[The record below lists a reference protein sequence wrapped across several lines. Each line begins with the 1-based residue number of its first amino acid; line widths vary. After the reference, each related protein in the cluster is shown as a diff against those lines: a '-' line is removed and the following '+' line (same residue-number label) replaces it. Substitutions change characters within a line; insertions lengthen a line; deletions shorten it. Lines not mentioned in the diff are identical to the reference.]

1 MVQAKFIEMS
11 DVNPLAYAV
20 AKSDKET
27 LRMVK
32 EAIHNKQVH
41 LAFQPVVQTK
51 RQTRVA
57 FYEALIRVE
66 DEMGRIISAADFLP
80 AIESHETG
88 RILDCLALE
97 NSLQILDENPGLR
110 LSVNMSARSIGYR
123 NWVHILDNSLRRN
136 PSLGARLILE
146 ITESSAMTVPEL
158 VVDFMREYQRRDV
171 AFALDDFGT
180 GYTSFR
186 YFRDFQ
192 FDVLKIDGE
201 FVNGIAKNSD
211 NEVLTRA
218 LHGIGEHFDMFT
230 VAEKVEK
237 AEDVKV
243 LEEIGI
249 DCLQGYYFGAA
260 TIQPPWMPEED
271 QQTA

>member
-1 MVQAKFIEMS
+1 MTE
-11 DVNPLAYAV
+11 VNPLAYAV
-20 AKSDKET
+20 AKRDSET
-27 LRMVK
+27 LTLVK
-32 EAIHNKQVH
+32 DAIKHRQVH

-66 DEMGRIISAADFLP
+66 DAMGRIIAAADFIP
-80 AIESHETG
+80 AIEAHETG

-97 NSLQILDENPGLR
+97 NALLILGENPGLR

-123 NWVHILDNSLRRN
+123 NWVNILDRALTRD

-158 VVDFMREYQRRDV
+158 VVEFMREFQGRDV
-171 AFALDDFGT
+171 AFALDDFGS

-192 FDVLKIDGE
+192 FDILKIDGE
-201 FVNGIAKNSD
+201 FVNGIAKNPD

-218 LHGIGEHFDMFT
+218 LHGVGQHFDMFT
-230 VAEKVEK
+230 VAEKVEN

-249 DCLQGYYFGAA
+249 DCLQGFFFGAA

-271 QQTA
+271 QQSA